1 MESGERFDKQ
11 TPETEEMEPGQHFH
25 ERMLRRRTGERFNKR
40 TLRGRVRQRN
50 GVRKRQTDV

>member
-1 MESGERFDKQ
+1 VESGERFDKQ

-25 ERMLRRRTGERFNKR
+25 ERMLRRRTGERFDKQ
-40 TLRGRVRQRN
+40 TPRGRVRQRN